1 MEVLAARLQRE
12 VLMVTLTI
20 HVDIQDTWEIP
31 LSVAEGVRF
40 CVFALFLAQGSH
52 DHYTTFPVV
61 FSPVRKKQKA

>member
-20 HVDIQDTWEIP
+20 HVIQDTWEIP
-31 LSVAEGVRF
+31 LSLAEGVRF
-40 CVFALFLAQGSH
+40 CAFALFLAQGSH
-52 DHYTTFPVV
+52 DHYTTFPAV